1 MQKDTEWD
9 TPLGYKQVTTYRK
22 IYVILLLLTLV
33 LGFEAS
39 DLCNNKG
46 IILNLA
52 ITNMSRR

>member
-39 DLCNNKG
+39 DCV
-46 IILNLA
+46 
-52 ITNMSRR
+52 ITKVSYSTWL